1 MIRETF
7 AYRMIRSQSTFP
19 FIILRLLYII
29 DSGAYF
35 IFSSASPGS
44 AEGTKKASDSTLQ
57 ADAEDSCNNETE
69 SPNVPEDPK
78 KKESFFPGSFAS
90 RKARMNLKQLKN
102 PNPQILS

>member
-44 AEGTKKASDSTLQ
+44 AEGTPYVF
-57 ADAEDSCNNETE
+57 N
-69 SPNVPEDPK
+69 
-78 KKESFFPGSFAS
+78 
-90 RKARMNLKQLKN
+90 
-102 PNPQILS
+102 I

>member
-1 MIRETF
+1 MKKTINCIIISKDWVTGFLGLEYKKVTGGPPPVLKYIFAYLFYLITMIRETF

-44 AEGTKKASDSTLQ
+44 AEGT
-57 ADAEDSCNNETE
+57 
-69 SPNVPEDPK
+69 PYG
-78 KKESFFPGSFAS
+78 F
-90 RKARMNLKQLKN
+90 
-102 PNPQILS
+102 